1 MSVAMFIALP
11 VSFSVLLLT
20 SDIQRKLGQTQ
31 IAAKIRSGS
40 RMEEYLQGIR
50 VIKAYNMT
58 GKKFA
63 RLDRKSTRLNSSHAN
78 ISYAV
83 FCLKKKTPVQARSR
97 RRKAPA
103 SLHRTPPVPP
113 PERRRR
119 HPRETLHPQRH
130 RRADLR
136 VR

>member
-1 MSVAMFIALP
+1 MSHHLPRLLGALVMPLFAFLGLLFVDWRMSVAMFIALP

-63 RLDRKSTRLNSSHAN
+63 RLREAFEIGR
-78 ISYAV
+78 
-83 FCLKKKTPVQARSR
+83 
-97 RRKAPA
+97 A
-103 SLHRTPPVPP
+103 SCR
-113 PERRRR
+113 ER
-119 HPRETLHPQRH
+119 
-130 RRADLR
+130 
-136 VR
+136 V